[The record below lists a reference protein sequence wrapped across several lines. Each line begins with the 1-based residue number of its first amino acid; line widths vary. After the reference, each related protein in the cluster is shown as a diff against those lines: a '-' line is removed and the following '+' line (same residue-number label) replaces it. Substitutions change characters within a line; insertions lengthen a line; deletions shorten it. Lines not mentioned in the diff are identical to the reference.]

1 MEETSKFGCQEKR
14 IFFFHFIFLAICSN
28 QKPSKLIWN
37 WKKNSK
43 SKDGCI
49 YEYEDL
55 PGKIWCFKAGSEP
68 TKCLDSG
75 NITKLRKNVVFI

>member
-1 MEETSKFGCQEKR
+1 MKITIQSYLELEK
-14 IFFFHFIFLAICSN
+14 IY
-28 QKPSKLIWN
+28 
-37 WKKNSK
+37 SK

-49 YEYEDL
+49 YEYEDM

-75 NITKLRKNVVFI
+75 NITELRKNVVFI

>member
-1 MEETSKFGCQEKR
+1 MK
-14 IFFFHFIFLAICSN
+14 
-28 QKPSKLIWN
+28 KPSKVILN

-49 YEYEDL
+49 YEYEDM

-68 TKCLDSG
+68 TTCLDSG
-75 NITKLRKNVVFI
+75 N

>member
-1 MEETSKFGCQEKR
+1 MSGKEN
-14 IFFFHFIFLAICSN
+14 IFLSLYYFSIIFILMK
-28 QKPSKLIWN
+28 KPSKVIWN
-37 WKKNSK
+37 WKKKDSK

-75 NITKLRKNVVFI
+75 NLTKLRKNVVFI